1 MSLRE
6 DAGSRVGPL
15 NPHYGTGC
23 FRRAI
28 RLWRIDAGTV
38 GAAVEDEPHAFSMR
52 LSHDRERV
60 TGVSAEAVR
69 FPLTTCPGATGAL
82 ESIIGAPLDPRMG
95 MLKQHADP
103 RANCTHLFDLAGLAV
118 ALAARGEARREY
130 LVEIPDMIEGRHE
143 ARLERDGGRV
153 LTWEIHQGTIEA
165 PEPYA
170 GRQVLGG
177 FSRWALDALA
187 GDTLEYALV
196 LARGYFVGLSRIYD
210 MEKTPPG
217 PASQDPMPSGVC
229 WSYTSP
235 RAEQAY
241 RVPGNRK
248 DFSERP
254 GDLLHWVR

>member
-1 MSLRE
+1 TDALR
-6 DAGSRVGPL
+6 
-15 NPHYGTGC
+15 
-23 FRRAI
+23 
-28 RLWRIDAGTV
+28 
-38 GAAVEDEPHAFSMR
+38 
-52 LSHDRERV
+52 
-60 TGVSAEAVR
+60 
-69 FPLTTCPGATGAL
+69 
-82 ESIIGAPLDPRMG
+82 SIIGAPLDPRMSV
-95 MLKQHADP
+95 LKQHADP

-153 LTWEIHQGTIEA
+153 LTWEVHRGRIEA
-165 PEPYA
+165 PSPYA

-187 GDTLEYALV
+187 RDGLEYALV

-217 PASQDPMPSGVC
+217 PASEDPMPSGVC

-241 RVPGNRK
+241 RVRGNRK